1 VADVN
6 VTDEYAWTPLHLASK
21 LGNTGTVKALLASG
35 AKVNV
40 IDKGARDT
48 TGSYMF

>member
-35 AKVNV
+35 AKVNGMTMLTY
-40 IDKGARDT
+40 D
-48 TGSYMF
+48 MQ